1 VCRAYVCRNSAGA
14 RCAQTRE
21 QNRRGTCPRHR
32 NAGACPIR
40 PNESGSDKPP
50 SEPLRRSMATAS
62 LIGLVQWDL
71 EPTHIR
77 PYTRGMGRAPTSR
90 RIRTALHPDRYVGPE
105 LVLSG
110 QVGDLEP
117 ELFVDGCRDAMRSGS
132 RSLRSRRRGRTRV
145 PSLVTAGDLA
155 SWAAASPGLVRS
167 PGRVGRVPPRA
178 RRHRS
183 ALPGPVARQPA
194 DTVPHRA

>member
-1 VCRAYVCRNSAGA
+1 MRDAP
-14 RCAQTRE
+14 TRE
-21 QNRRGTCPRHR
+21 QNRRDTCPRHR

-40 PNESGSDKPP
+40 PNESGSDKPL
-50 SEPLRRSMATAS
+50 SQPLRRSMATAS

-90 RIRTALHPDRYVGPE
+90 RIRTALHPDRHVGPE

-110 QVGDLEP
+110 QVGDLES

-145 PSLVTAGDLA
+145 PSPVTARPSELDGSVLVGQHDAQYGIAADMA
-155 SWAAASPGLVRS
+155 SVSRRS
-167 PGRVGRVPPRA
+167 LPA
-178 RRHRS
+178 TSCRRCGTPSRS
-183 ALPGPVARQPA
+183 ASS
-194 DTVPHRA
+194 